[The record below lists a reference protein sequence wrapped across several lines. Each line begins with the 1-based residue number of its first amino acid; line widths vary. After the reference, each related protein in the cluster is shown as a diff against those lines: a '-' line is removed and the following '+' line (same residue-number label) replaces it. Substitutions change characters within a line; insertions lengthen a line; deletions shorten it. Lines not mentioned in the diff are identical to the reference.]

1 MVSNLRNVE
10 PEALAYTFIPS
21 AKRKTIGL
29 QVKQG
34 EIIVRAPSFVD
45 KAFVDNFVA
54 SKAYWLQQ
62 KVAEQLA
69 FESQAPRFQIVA
81 NGLLLFLGEERNI
94 EVHVGRSTI
103 VDLTEQSLVIQVTKR
118 QLALPPLQ
126 LNQLLTKLFD
136 EWLLTEAKHYLP
148 QQLAHWS
155 AETKLSPREMQIKKY
170 KARWG
175 SCTSAGVLSLNSRLM
190 MCPPEIIDYVIIHE
204 LCHLVHLNH
213 SPQFWHLVSKH
224 CPYMTEA
231 KQWLKQHQRE
241 FHF

>member
-1 MVSNLRNVE
+1 MRNLHNTEKEV
-10 PEALAYTFIPS
+10 LAYTFIPS

-34 EIIVRAPSFVD
+34 EIIVRAPMFVD
-45 KAFVDNFVA
+45 KAFVDHFVA
-54 SKAYWLQQ
+54 SKANWLQQ
-62 KVAEQLA
+62 KVAEQQA
-69 FESQAPRFQIVA
+69 SKGQAPRFQIVA
-81 NGLLLFLGEERNI
+81 GGQLLFLGEARHI
-94 EVHVGRSTI
+94 EVHAGFTTAVELAEHSLAFK
-103 VDLTEQSLVIQVTKR
+103 LTQR
-118 QLALPPLQ
+118 QLALSSPQ

-136 EWLLTEAKHYLP
+136 DWLLTQAKHYLP

-155 AETKLSPREMQIKKY
+155 AETNLSPCDIQIKKY

-175 SCTSAGVLSLNSRLM
+175 SCTSRGVLSLNSRLM

-213 SPQFWHLVSKH
+213 SRQFWHLVSSY
-224 CPYMTEA
+224 CPYMTQA